1 MLYFYSHIIE
11 VETIV
16 AELDSLELTES
27 QRMHLAVLIDSTI
40 HYTVLDIILSKL
52 SEEDKIT
59 FIIRLKENPKDQ
71 SLLDFLSEKVED
83 LEQEIKII
91 VEELKQTFL
100 EDIKEV
106 KLVKKEKKHD

>member
-1 MLYFYSHIIE
+1 VSSNPF
-11 VETIV
+11 
-16 AELDSLELTES
+16 SLS
-27 QRMHLAVLIDSTI
+27 NNSFLINAST
-40 HYTVLDIILSKL
+40 HYVYTGEIPF